1 MPDRPLKIGIT
12 CYPSVGGSGILASE
26 LGAQLAQR
34 GHEIHFISYEAP
46 FRLPEGPRVHFH
58 PVQVNS
64 YDLFKY
70 PDYTLPLSVKMAEVS
85 RDHGLDVLHVHYA
98 VPHATAAILARA
110 MLHEERRLRI
120 ITTLHGT
127 DTTLLGRD
135 PGYGPAIRHALEH
148 SDAITTVSEFM
159 RGETVRLLGVQRP
172 IEVIPNFFEPHATTH
187 CRDDMRRELGLADG
201 EAMLLHLSN
210 LRPLKRTDLLLDTVA
225 KLKPRLPFKLV
236 VLAGAD
242 PTPLLAEARRLGVAD
257 RLIVR
262 EKVTDIE
269 CYLAAA
275 DLGLFTSEVESF
287 CLSILELMSVGCP
300 SAAFAVGGIPEVTIS
315 GETGLLAPFGDT
327 TALAAGIETLLGDP
341 ARRAAPR
348 PRRAATR
355 ARAMFF
361 CRCRRSALRGA
372 LPSDVRY
379 LIEPHQPTDHSAAME
394 PSDPAPKTYG
404 FKEREFKRDNVRS
417 AADAPLPTA
426 KEMAIMAGPVTA
438 SPKGA
443 TGPKAGDPNDVYTA
457 LQQESC
463 ATERRPLAL
472 SEVEIHEGQSAE
484 RKRDYCLLHRGGNAG
499 HCSASIT
506 AVGPGQS
513 P

>member
-26 LGAQLAQR
+26 LGEELAKR
-34 GHEIHFISYEAP
+34 GHEIHFISYEPP
-46 FRLPEGPRVHFH
+46 FRMPAGPNVFFH
-58 PVQVNS
+58 PVVVSS

-85 RDHGLDVLHVHYA
+85 RDQGLDVLHVHYA

-110 MLHEERRLRI
+110 MLHEEHRLRI

-159 RGETVRLLGVQRP
+159 RRETVRLLGVQRP
-172 IEVIPNFFEPHATTH
+172 IEVIPNFFEPHAAAH
-187 CRDDMRRELGLADG
+187 DRAEVRRELGLADG
-201 EAMLLHLSN
+201 EALLLHLSN

-225 KLKPRLPFKLV
+225 KLKPRLPFRLV

-242 PTPLLAEARRLGVAD
+242 PAPLLAEAKRLGVAD

-269 CYLAAA
+269 GYLAAA

-315 GETGLLAPFGDT
+315 GATGLLAPLGDT
-327 TALAAGIETLLGDP
+327 AALSAGIEALLRDP
-341 ARRAAPR
+341 ARRAILGL
-348 PRRAATR
+348 AAQQR
-355 ARAMFF
+355 ARSQF
-361 CRCRRSALRGA
+361 
-372 LPSDVRY
+372 
-379 LIEPHQPTDHSAAME
+379 SAA
-394 PSDPAPKTYG
+394 
-404 FKEREFKRDNVRS
+404 
-417 AADAPLPTA
+417 
-426 KEMAIMAGPVTA
+426 AIVPR
-438 SPKGA
+438 
-443 TGPKAGDPNDVYTA
+443 YEA
-457 LQQESC
+457 LYRQVC
-463 ATERRPLAL
+463 RM
-472 SEVEIHEGQSAE
+472 
-484 RKRDYCLLHRGGNAG
+484 
-499 HCSASIT
+499 
-506 AVGPGQS
+506 
-513 P
+513 